1 MEHVDELIA
10 AHALHALG
18 PQDERLVEDHL
29 AGCER
34 CRAQLR
40 EMEAVSAAI
49 ALSAPAAEPPPDLRD
64 RVMTAIGPAV
74 VSTTPEPEA
83 APARRW
89 SWWPRFAA
97 VAVPVLAIAV
107 VALAVWNVSL
117 RNDQS
122 GNDIAAVTDVGN
134 VGSLVAYQSG
144 DATLVGNLRPAPA
157 NHTYEAWV
165 IPHGQSVPVA
175 AGTFPGGDGISFTLT
190 QHAAPGDT
198 IVITLE
204 PGTGGPS
211 PKGPAV
217 AKSTLPA

>member
-10 AHALHALG
+10 AHALHALD
-18 PQDERLVEDHL
+18 PQDERLVEEHL

-49 ALSAPAAEPPPDLRD
+49 ALSAPGAQPPPELRD
-64 RVMTAIGPAV
+64 RVIAAIGPV
-74 VSTTPEPEA
+74 VPAPAEPERGRE
-83 APARRW
+83 RRW
-89 SWWPRFAA
+89 SWWPRVSA
-97 VAVPVLAIAV
+97 VAVPVLAVAV

-122 GNDIAAVTDVGN
+122 AHDIAAVTNVGN

-165 IPHGQSVPVA
+165 IPQGQSVPVA

-190 QHAAPGDT
+190 RHASPGDT
-198 IVITLE
+198 VVITLE
-204 PGTGGPS
+204 PGSGGPT

-217 AKSTLPA
+217 AKTQLPA